1 MKLDTSRRE
10 MTGLC
15 KELAPGGPYFT
26 VSYPQTGS
34 TLPKVETLVYLGK
47 TQIEFEKGKPETRFM
62 FQDAWSYQN
71 DGNWSELP
79 KEQQREL
86 EADASVSLWP
96 EEMLPLIADIDG
108 LLVLLNNF
116 RERLQRGWGVGRV
129 LPQERP

>member
-26 VSYPQTGS
+26 VSYRQSGS
-34 TLPKVETLVYLGK
+34 TLPNVKTLVYLGK
-47 TQIEFEKGKPETRFM
+47 IQVELEKGKPEARFL
-62 FQDAWSYQN
+62 FQHAWSYQA

-79 KEQQREL
+79 LERQREI
-86 EADASVSLWP
+86 EADGAVLLCP
-96 EEMLPLIADIDG
+96 EEMLPVIADIDG
-108 LLVLLNNF
+108 LLAQLIDF
-116 RERLQRGWGVGRV
+116 RESLRRRREAGRV

>member
-26 VSYPQTGS
+26 VSYQQSGS

-62 FQDAWSYQN
+62 FQDAWSYQE

-79 KEQQREL
+79 QERQREL
-86 EADASVSLWP
+86 EAYAPVYP

-108 LLVLLNNF
+108 LLVVLNGF
-116 RERLQRGWGVGRV
+116 SERLRRGWGVGRV

>member
-1 MKLDTSRRE
+1 MELDTSRRE

-26 VSYPQTGS
+26 VNYQQTGS
-34 TLPKVETLVYLGK
+34 TLPNVETLVYLGK
-47 TQIEFEKGKPETRFM
+47 AQIEFEKGKPEIRFM
-62 FQDAWSYQN
+62 FQHAWSYQE

-79 KEQQREL
+79 KERQREL
-86 EADASVSLWP
+86 QADASVFFCP

-108 LLVLLNNF
+108 LLVLLNDF
-116 RERLQRGWGVGRV
+116 RERLRRGWGMGRV